1 MTDAYEPRPEHKFA
15 FGLWTVGHQGR
26 DPFGDVVRPWVDP
39 VDLVKRLGDLGVWG
53 VSYHDDD
60 LLGPDEGSADRA
72 RRIARFAAALDETGV
87 VCSMATT
94 NLFFHPVFRDGAFTA
109 NDRQVRR
116 YAIRKVMDNLD
127 VAAELGA
134 KVYVCWGGREG
145 SDTDAAKDP
154 RIALDRY
161 KEAFDILG
169 EYVLERGYDI
179 RFAFEPKPNEPRAD
193 IFLPTVGHA
202 LAFIERLAHPELVGL
217 NPEVGHEHMANLNFH
232 HGVGQALWQ
241 GKLFHIDL
249 NGQHGPKF
257 DQDLT
262 FGHGDLLSAFFLV
275 DLLENGGPGGGPAY
289 DGPRHFDYKPLRTE
303 DSSGVWTSAA
313 DNMRTYLL
321 LKERARAF
329 RADPEVQAALVT
341 SKVPEL
347 AVPTLAPGESYA
359 DLLADR
365 SSFEDFD
372 ADAVGARGYG
382 FGHLD
387 QLALEHLLGART

>member
-249 NGQHGPKF
+249 NAQKGVRF
-257 DQDLT
+257 DQDMR
-262 FGHGDLLSAFFLV
+262 FGAEAQKEMMFLV
-275 DLLENGGPGGGPAY
+275 GLLERAGY
-289 DGPRHFDYKPLRTE
+289 DGPRHFDCRAYRTE
-303 DSSGVWTSAA
+303 DLEGVWDFARGC
-313 DNMRTYLL
+313 MRNYLI
-321 LKERARAF
+321 LKEKAAAYA
-329 RADPEVQAALVT
+329 ADPEVQAAQAA
-341 SKVPEL
+341 SRIPEL
-347 AVPTLAPGESYA
+347 AVTTRGAGESLASLRA
-359 DLLADR
+359 DADR
-365 SSFEDFD
+365 FD
-372 ADAVGARGYG
+372 PDGRAAVGAGYDR
-382 FGHLD
+382 LD
-387 QLALEHLLGART
+387 QLAVEHLFGVR

>member
-1 MTDAYEPRPEHKFA
+1 MTDVYEPRPEHKFA

-60 LLGPDEGSADRA
+60 LLGPGEGNADRA

-179 RFAFEPKPNEPRAD
+179 RFAFEPKPNEPRGD

-202 LAFIERLAHPELVGL
+202 LAFIERLEHPELVGL

-232 HGVGQALWQ
+232 HGIGQALWQ
-241 GKLFHIDL
+241 GKLYHIDL
-249 NGQHGPKF
+249 NAQKGVRF
-257 DQDLT
+257 DQDIR
-262 FGHGDLLSAFFLV
+262 FGAEAQKEMMFLV
-275 DLLENGGPGGGPAY
+275 GLLERAGY
-289 DGPRHFDYKPLRTE
+289 EGPRHFDCRAYRTE
-303 DSSGVWTSAA
+303 DLEGVWDFARGC
-313 DNMRTYLL
+313 MRNYLI
-321 LKERARAF
+321 LKEKAAAF
-329 RADPEVQAALVT
+329 AADPEVQAAQAA
-341 SKVPEL
+341 SRIPEL
-347 AVPTLAPGESYA
+347 AEATRAVGESLSALRA
-359 DLLADR
+359 DADR
-365 SSFEDFD
+365 FD
-372 ADAVGARGYG
+372 PDGRAAVGLGYDR
-382 FGHLD
+382 LD
-387 QLALEHLLGART
+387 QLAVEHLFGVR

>member
-249 NGQHGPKF
+249 NAQKGVRF
-257 DQDLT
+257 DQDMR
-262 FGHGDLLSAFFLV
+262 FGAEAQTEMMFLV
-275 DLLENGGPGGGPAY
+275 GLLERAGY
-289 DGPRHFDYKPLRTE
+289 DGPRHFDCRAYRTE
-303 DSSGVWTSAA
+303 DLEGVWDFARGC
-313 DNMRTYLL
+313 MRNYLI
-321 LKERARAF
+321 LKEKAAAYA
-329 RADPEVQAALVT
+329 ADPEVQAAQAA
-341 SKVPEL
+341 SRIPEL
-347 AVPTLAPGESYA
+347 AVTTRGAGESLASLRA
-359 DLLADR
+359 DADR
-365 SSFEDFD
+365 FD
-372 ADAVGARGYG
+372 PDGRAAVGAGYDR
-382 FGHLD
+382 LD
-387 QLALEHLLGART
+387 QLAVEHLFGVR